1 MMNELDFIAAEL
13 LVELDVAA
21 RVAQVQGA
29 LMGKGS
35 DQCED
40 CGAVIE
46 AARRRAA
53 PFAVRC
59 VHCQA
64 DAERQKGVM

>member
-1 MMNELDFIAAEL
+1 MHELDLIAAEL

-29 LMGKGS
+29 LMGQGS